1 MRLSEKSRLAVRKS
15 ESETESSETLKS
27 EVLSDK
33 KPPETST
40 EKYGEEIKIDE
51 TEEKQIKIATDKN
64 FEKVDD
70 QKIEGSIT
78 ENSLGRMSLLG
89 LYITS

>member
-15 ESETESSETLKS
+15 ESETEFSETLKS
-27 EVLSDK
+27 DDE
-33 KPPETST
+33 KPPEAST
-40 EKYGEEIKIDE
+40 EKEIKVEKIKY
-51 TEEKQIKIATDKN
+51 EEKQMKIETDKN

-89 LYITS
+89 L

>member
-33 KPPETST
+33 KPPKAST

>member
-15 ESETESSETLKS
+15 ESETEFSETLKS

-33 KPPETST
+33 KPPEAST
-40 EKYGEEIKIDE
+40 EKYAEVIKIDE
-51 TEEKQIKIATDKN
+51 TEGKQIKNETDKH

-89 LYITS
+89 L